1 MKKNKG
7 LIASIIIL
15 LVFGAFF
22 GCFSIITFNQSLTV
36 KKYYT
41 KAEATITQV
50 NHYDEIIYVSFDAE
64 SGRVV
69 NAPLKDYDS
78 SWQLGKKLSIR
89 YNPHNVYDIHVE
101 SSLNTLPIIMGSL
114 AILFLGVSLGCIIG
128 IRVNNKKINWL
139 KENGQKIYAKITD
152 VSQKT
157 SGIMY
162 NGNVPYTVECAY
174 KLSGQ
179 VVFFKQNYPKLDS
192 FNIFNKLVAIYYDP
206 NNLKKYFIDIDDMH
220 DDYSNEN

>member
-7 LIASIIIL
+7 LIIPIVIL
-15 LVFGAFF
+15 IVFGLFF
-22 GCFSIITFNQSLTV
+22 CCFSLITYNQSLTV

-50 NHYDEIIYVSFDAE
+50 NYYDEIIYVSFDTE
-64 SGRVV
+64 SEHIT
-69 NAPLKDYDS
+69 NAPLKEYDS
-78 SWQLGKKLSIR
+78 SWQLGQKLNIR
-89 YNPHNVYDIHVE
+89 YNPRNVYDIHVE
-101 SSLNTLPIIMGSL
+101 SSLNSLPIIMGGI

-152 VSQKT
+152 VSQKIN
-157 SGIMY
+157 GAMY

-174 KLSGQ
+174 NISGQ
-179 VVFFKQNYPKLDS
+179 VVFFKQKFSKLDS
-192 FNIFNKLVAIYYDP
+192 FNIFNKLVAVYYDP
-206 NNLKKYFIDIDDMH
+206 SNLKKYYIDIDDIH